1 MSEQKRDNK
10 WYWDKYDKGVSY
22 NSNFRQNKDYYSSIK
37 VWNSFYNGDQWIGL
51 EGDEKLPHPVFNIIK
66 RIIEFLVASLT
77 SSNIAVNIEPLE
89 NTAVEG
95 AEFQVGDF
103 LNAEIKNIFEKTNFE
118 YMIKE
123 VLTDGAITGDMCFHT
138 VFNPEKIAYRGKN
151 IKGEIE
157 IELIDATNVML
168 GNPNIKD
175 IEKQP
180 YIIIVGRDTVKNLQ
194 AEAKASVKDNIK
206 QDNTVEFQTSDMA
219 EVEIEGDEE
228 GKALYIYYY
237 YKQKVTNPE
246 TKQEETKVFYTKC
259 TKDAIIY
266 ENVNAMTNRYPIAH
280 ANWYKQKG
288 SYHGR
293 GVVESVCPNQI
304 SINKLFAMAIYH
316 MMMTAFPPLVIDA
329 DMIDTINNE
338 VGSQIKLKGLKNSG
352 RSFKDI
358 AGYLTPAQMSE
369 WIIKIIDL
377 CFQYTKECLGVSDA
391 SLGQI
396 NPTNTSAIIA
406 VQKSTA
412 VPLANI
418 KDNLYSLVEQ
428 EVLIIID
435 MMAAKYGN
443 RPVVMSNDKGER
455 FLVNFDFKALQNMDL
470 KTSIDVGETSYWSEI
485 STLQT
490 LDNLLGAERITFLQY
505 LERIPSEIIPK
516 KAELISELKEQM
528 QMQELQQSQ
537 ALAASSGNN
546 DAMYEQMA
554 QFMDTLPM
562 EQQAQIRNMQPGEQ
576 ENYLLNLMQQ
586 A

>member
-1 MSEQKRDNK
+1 MDERNSK
-10 WYWDKYDKGVSY
+10 WFWEKYEKGISY
-22 NSNFRQNKDYYSSIK
+22 NSSFRSNKNYYEAVK
-37 VWNSFYNGDQWIGL
+37 VWNEFYNGDQWTGL
-51 EGDEKLPHPVFNIIK
+51 PGDDKLPHPVFNIIK
-66 RIIEFLVASLT
+66 RILEFLVASLT

-89 NTAVEG
+89 NTQE
-95 AEFQVGDF
+95 ETQPIGDF

-123 VLTDGAITGDMCFHT
+123 ILTDGAITGDMCYHT
-138 VFNPEKIAYRGKN
+138 IFNAKKKAFRG
-151 IKGEIE
+151 IDVLGEIE
-157 IELIDATNVML
+157 IEIIDATNVMF

-175 IEKQP
+175 VEKQP
-180 YIIIVGRDTVKNLQ
+180 YIILVGRDTVQRLKEQ
-194 AEAKASVKDNIK
+194 AKENKDDIK
-206 QDNTVEFQTSDMA
+206 PDSDTDYQSSEYA
-219 EVEIEGDEE
+219 ETEIEGDEE

-237 YKQKVTNPE
+237 YKKDG
-246 TKQEETKVFYTKC
+246 KVFCTKC
-259 TKDAIIY
+259 TKDVIIFKDVDMDI
-266 ENVNAMTNRYPIAH
+266 ERYPIAF

-288 SYHGR
+288 TFHGR

-304 SINKLFAMAIYH
+304 AINKLFAMAIYH
-316 MMMTAFPPLVIDA
+316 QMMTAFPPMVIDA
-329 DMIDTINNE
+329 DMIDSINNE
-338 VGSQIKLKGLKNSG
+338 VGSFIKIKGLKNSQ

-428 EVLIIID
+428 EVLILID
-435 MMAAKYGN
+435 MMAHKYGT
-443 RPVVMSNDKGER
+443 RPVVMSDDNGMRQLID
-455 FLVNFDFKALQNMDL
+455 FDFSQLVSMDL

-490 LDNLLGAERITFLQY
+490 LDNLLANERIDFLQY
-505 LERIPSEIIPK
+505 LERIPNEIIPK
-516 KAELISELKEQM
+516 KAELISALKEQM
-528 QMQELQQSQ
+528 QMQEAIQSQ
-537 ALAASSGNN
+537 PAALPTNN

-554 QFMDTLPM
+554 QYMDTLPM
-562 EQQAQIRNMQPGEQ
+562 EQQAQIRSLPPEQQ